1 LDGAIVQVAPDGTIQ
16 YRASG
21 LANCTKALVAARLG
35 YEPLSPPEG
44 MAARFREG
52 HDHEPLIVRN
62 LEEIGYK
69 VYGREASVELVVTS
83 RIKVT
88 GHIDGVAYF
97 QHSSEG
103 AILEMKTQSQDAW
116 DEFERRGWESGFF
129 PKYKLQVSV
138 YMNAMMLPLLLVR
151 KNRNTGEV
159 KTESVVKPFYT
170 RLEIKQKVLAIEA
183 AARAAMEPPAECDAR
198 MYPCPYYYL
207 HEDESDRELVVLDDP
222 GIDVLAKEYADAAV
236 EAKRAKAR
244 QDAARKGLRAGLES
258 DKVVTA
264 TGVKVSFYQQKNPP
278 FIDKQKMAAAGLNP
292 DDFISQGTSERIRV
306 TLPKGEDND

>member
-1 LDGAIVQVAPDGTIQ
+1 
-16 YRASG
+16 
-21 LANCTKALVAARLG
+21 
-35 YEPLSPPEG
+35 

-52 HDHEPLIVRN
+52 HDHEPLIVRW
-62 LEEIGYK
+62 LEEHGYR
-69 VYGREASVELVVTS
+69 VYQREMAVELVVTS
-83 RIKVT
+83 KLIVT
-88 GHIDGVAYF
+88 GHIDGVLYPAPGKIRV
-97 QHSSEG
+97 QDGH
-103 AILEMKTQSQDAW
+103 ILEMKTQSQDAW
-116 DEFERRGWESGFF
+116 DDFERRGWESGFF

-159 KTESVVKPFYT
+159 KTESVASPFYT
-170 RLEIKQKVLAIEA
+170 RLDIKQKVLAVEA

-207 HEDESDRELVVLDDP
+207 HEDESDRELVILDDP
-222 GIDVLAKEYADAAV
+222 GIDVLAKEYAAAAV

-244 QDAARKGLRAGLES
+244 QEAARKGLRAGLES
-258 DKVVTA
+258 DKVVTT

-292 DDFISQGTSERIRV
+292 DDFTTQGTSERIRV
-306 TLPKGEDND
+306 TLPKGEDNDQCRP